1 MHLSGSKS
9 VKAFELLAHEN
20 SRMLRAY
27 LHSLLRDRSVVDDV
41 FQETLLVAWRKL
53 DEADHTRPF
62 GPWLR
67 AIAFRLVL
75 AHSRQERRHP
85 VSLDDDMLAHLDQQF
100 CVIDTRP
107 CDTWAEKTEALRDCI
122 GALTDTHRD
131 AIEGRYFK
139 DLTATALSEHLGI
152 SFEACKKRLT
162 RARHLLADCLR
173 RKGVTV
179 AAEVSR

>member
-1 MHLSGSKS
+1 MSGNKS

-20 SRMLRAY
+20 ARMLRAY
-27 LHSLLRDRSVVDDV
+27 LHSLLRDKSVVDDV

-75 AHSRQERRHP
+75 AHSREERRFP
-85 VSLDDDMLAHLDQQF
+85 LALDESMLSHLEQQF
-100 CVIDTRP
+100 CAIDSQLH
-107 CDTWAEKTEALRDCI
+107 DTWEEKTHALKECLA
-122 GALTDTHRD
+122 ALSDTHRD
-131 AIEGRYFK
+131 AIQGRYFK
-139 DLTATALSEHLGI
+139 DLAATALAEHLGI

-162 RARHLLADCLR
+162 RARRLLAECLS
-173 RKGVTV
+173 RKGITV
-179 AAEVSR
+179 SAEVSR